1 MVADNI
7 NLGGTAIKPV
17 GWDRSIIYN
26 FKMLLLFS
34 NLGPRS
40 HIFVIAVSGSNVYKF
55 SSTFLV
61 YMFYSYYF
69 KIGMFDSQWHL

>member
-34 NLGPRS
+34 NLELINIKQIQQYCS
-40 HIFVIAVSGSNVYKF
+40 DLYIF
-55 SSTFLV
+55 L
-61 YMFYSYYF
+61 FYSHYF
-69 KIGMFDSQWHL
+69 KMTPNKPLSDG

>member
-34 NLGPRS
+34 NLEQKPYLCELR
-40 HIFVIAVSGSNVYKF
+40 
-55 SSTFLV
+55 FLGA
-61 YMFYSYYF
+61 M
-69 KIGMFDSQWHL
+69 

>member
-40 HIFVIAVSGSNVYKF
+40 HIFVNCGFWEQCKQIQQYFSGLYVL
-55 SSTFLV
+55 FLL
-61 YMFYSYYF
+61 F
-69 KIGMFDSQWHL
+69 